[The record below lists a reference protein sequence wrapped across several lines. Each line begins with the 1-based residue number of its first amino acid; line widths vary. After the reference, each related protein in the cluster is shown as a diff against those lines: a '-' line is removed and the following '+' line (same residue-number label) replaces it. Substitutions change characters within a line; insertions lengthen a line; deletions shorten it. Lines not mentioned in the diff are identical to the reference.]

1 VLKKLWGSEW
11 LRGTR
16 DPLRTTLGRLELA
29 VMEVVWRGG
38 EGCVRDVQ
46 AALARPAAYTTIMT
60 TLDRLYKKGFVTRR
74 RDGRAFVYS
83 AATMTAGLLKGLL
96 ADDASAAR
104 PCLSNLVDAM
114 GERDNQ
120 LLDELEQLVRDK
132 RERMKKKDA
141 L

>member
-1 VLKKLWGSEW
+1 
-11 LRGTR
+11 
-16 DPLRTTLGRLELA
+16 LRTTLGRLELA

-38 EGCVRDVQ
+38 EWCVRDVQ

-83 AATMTAGLLKGLL
+83 ATLTRQEIEATMTAGLLKGLL
-96 ADDASAAR
+96 AEDASAAR
-104 PCLSNLVDAM
+104 PFLSNLVDAM
-114 GERDNQ
+114 GERDDQ

-132 RERMKKKDA
+132 RERMKKPMKKQDA